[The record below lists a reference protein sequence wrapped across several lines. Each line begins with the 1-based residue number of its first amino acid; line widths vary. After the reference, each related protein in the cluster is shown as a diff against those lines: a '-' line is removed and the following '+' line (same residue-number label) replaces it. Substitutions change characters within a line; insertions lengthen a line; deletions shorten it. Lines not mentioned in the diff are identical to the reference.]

1 MDPKEYESTLKI
13 TRIFGWDIWN
23 FTSSGHKVIREF
35 YDRIPKLIEQGVLR
49 EGTVPLL
56 VWPQGIEGIPDALD
70 YVRQGKTSGQKV
82 VVNIV

>member
-1 MDPKEYESTLKI
+1 MDPKEFKSTLKVI
-13 TRIFGWDIWN
+13 HVQGWDICD

-35 YDRIPKLIEQGVLR
+35 YDRIPKLIEQGALG

-56 VWPQGIEGIPDALD
+56 VWPQGLEGIPDAID
-70 YVRQGKTSGQKV
+70 FIRQGKASGQKV

>member
-1 MDPKEYESTLKI
+1 VDPKEFNSTIKTI
-13 TRIFGWDIWN
+13 HVKGWDIWD

-49 EGTVPLL
+49 GGTVPLH
-56 VWPQGIEGIPDALD
+56 VWPQGLEGIPDAID

>member
-1 MDPKEYESTLKI
+1 VDPKEFQTTLKV
-13 TRIFGWDIWN
+13 THVQGWDIWD

-49 EGTVPLL
+49 EGTVPLR
-56 VWPQGIEGIPDALD
+56 VWPQGLEGIPDAID
-70 YVRQGKTSGQKV
+70 FIRQGKASGQKV

>member
-1 MDPKEYESTLKI
+1 MDPKEFKSTLNI
-13 TRIFGWDIWN
+13 THILGWDILD

-56 VWPQGIEGIPDALD
+56 VWPQGLEGIPDAID
-70 YVRQGKTSGQKV
+70 FIRQGKTSGQKV